1 MILPLVRTMAIRRGR
16 SPARLKCGASIHAG
30 PITTIRRHSYS
41 HVCVCVYWTSPS
53 THFTL
58 YLCRPCQDRQRER
71 EPLIPAASSC
81 CELNQYILYRFIV
94 SNRNGCAIL
103 LGVYIVY
110 VTNPHVCRPTPHFTP
125 HQRSTILATD
135 SIYIYMYV

>member
-103 LGVYIVY
+103 LGVCTLRTPTS
-110 VTNPHVCRPTPHFTP
+110 TNTTLHNPT
-125 HQRSTILATD
+125 HQRLTILATNNCVVH
-135 SIYIYMYV
+135 IYI